1 MARHEN
7 KVRAHMAQ
15 RNSSGT
21 KSNMSDSDSSVHS
34 SQPDESKTPPPPMAP
49 DTAAALIASSFPHVD
64 TTAVRHIG
72 GHWVF
77 DVFRTSDDWVFR
89 FPRWW
94 WCGTLF
100 EPEARTLDFVGKV
113 LPARTR
119 LPRVELL
126 AEPSARFP
134 YRFAGHRFV
143 PGVAADILDESLM
156 PTVAREIAAFLGVL
170 HSVPEAAAKAAGFR
184 PVTSEDPGRQEWF
197 DLGMA
202 VSAQLR
208 GLDPVIDG
216 AIDWL
221 HTAPMTPP
229 VLAERQLVHTS
240 LDPDHLLVDPATG
253 SLLGVID
260 WTDAC
265 LGDAGR
271 DFVNLVTW
279 RGWGFAEEVLALYP
293 RRLDSE
299 FRSRLRWMSQWLSVI
314 WLAHVH
320 EQGLDEGK
328 AIAGVRN
335 AFAPNEFQ
343 PSASNGRR

>member
-1 MARHEN
+1 MQIGLTGEECFAIASSSVLDDGIGRYLGIDVDYVLPHCSTRTGPPSEAGGSVSFYWIGDRERRGDSN
-7 KVRAHMAQ
+7 PRRPAWEAAPEQWGRYVAASQMLIRRDSVAHSITEYTQGRLGALGYQ
-15 RNSSGT
+15 VISRIGSTREQGPRPHGSFPHIPIDEPGWPSTPWATWQSGACSQYPASGSAIPHSGSSGT
-21 KSNMSDSDSSVHS
+21 L
-34 SQPDESKTPPPPMAP
+34 QGE
-49 DTAAALIASSFPHVD
+49 
-64 TTAVRHIG
+64 G
-72 GHWVF
+72 
-77 DVFRTSDDWVFR
+77 
-89 FPRWW
+89 
-94 WCGTLF
+94 
-100 EPEARTLDFVGKV
+100 
-113 LPARTR
+113 
-119 LPRVELL
+119 
-126 AEPSARFP
+126 
-134 YRFAGHRFV
+134 
-143 PGVAADILDESLM
+143 
-156 PTVAREIAAFLGVL
+156 
-170 HSVPEAAAKAAGFR
+170 GFR
-184 PVTSEDPGRQEWF
+184 QVTSEDPGRQEWF

-229 VLAERQLVHTS
+229 VLVERQLVHTS

-320 EQGLDEGK
+320 EQGLDEGN

-335 AFAPNEFQ
+335 AFAPNAFQ